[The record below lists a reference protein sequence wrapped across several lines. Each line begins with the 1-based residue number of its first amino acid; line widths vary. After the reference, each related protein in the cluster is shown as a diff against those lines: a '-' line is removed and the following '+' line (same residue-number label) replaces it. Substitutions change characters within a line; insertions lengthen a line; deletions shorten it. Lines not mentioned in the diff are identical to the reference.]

1 MPDISIDLRPD
12 PEQDRQARRAAL
24 ALITATLYD
33 ADEHAASPH
42 ELSGAALSE
51 LIESVVGSVGEV
63 RPESLAALQ
72 QMLGV
77 VSRQYTGF
85 AAVGLAIAAE
95 AFAAGQREPEAEE
108 ADYEAIVRGVSSL
121 LETFPEQ

>member
-24 ALITATLYD
+24 ALITATLFD

-42 ELSGAALSE
+42 QLSGAALSE
-51 LIESVVGSVGEV
+51 LIENIVGELGEV

-72 QMLGV
+72 HMLGV
-77 VSRQYTGF
+77 VSRQYNGF
-85 AAVGLAIAAE
+85 AAVSIAVAAE

-108 ADYEAIVRGVSSL
+108 ADYEAILRGVSTL
-121 LETFPEQ
+121 LETLPE

>member
-24 ALITATLYD
+24 ALITATLFD
-33 ADEHAASPH
+33 ADESAPSH

-51 LIESVVGSVGEV
+51 LIENVVGAVGEV

-72 QMLGV
+72 QMLSV
-77 VSRQYTGF
+77 VSRQYNGF
-85 AAVGLAIAAE
+85 AAVSIAVAAE
-95 AFAAGQREPEAEE
+95 AFAAGQREPDAEE
-108 ADYEAIVRGVSSL
+108 ADYESILRGVSSL
-121 LETFPEQ
+121 LETLPEQ

>member
-24 ALITATLYD
+24 ALITATLFD
-33 ADEHAASPH
+33 ADEGGPGR

-51 LIESVVGSVGEV
+51 LIESVVGAVGEV
-63 RPESLAALQ
+63 RPESLPALQ
-72 QMLGV
+72 HMLGV
-77 VSRQYTGF
+77 VTRQYSGF
-85 AAVGLAIAAE
+85 AAVGLAVAAE

-108 ADYEAIVRGVSSL
+108 ADYESILRGVSSL
-121 LETFPEQ
+121 LETLPE

>member
-24 ALITATLYD
+24 ALITATLFD
-33 ADEHAASPH
+33 ADEDAPAH

-51 LIESVVGSVGEV
+51 LIENIVGELGEV

-72 QMLGV
+72 HMLGV
-77 VSRQYTGF
+77 VSRQYNGF
-85 AAVGLAIAAE
+85 AAVSIAVAAE
-95 AFAAGQREPEAEE
+95 AFAAGQREPDAEE
-108 ADYEAIVRGVSSL
+108 ADYEAILRGVSSL
-121 LETFPEQ
+121 LETLPEQ

>member
-24 ALITATLYD
+24 ALITATLFD
-33 ADEHAASPH
+33 ADGEAPAH

-51 LIESVVGSVGEV
+51 LIENVVGAVGEV

-77 VSRQYTGF
+77 VSRQYNGF
-85 AAVGLAIAAE
+85 AAVGIAVAAE
-95 AFAAGQREPEAEE
+95 AFAAGQRNPDAEE
-108 ADYEAIVRGVSSL
+108 ADYESILRGVSSL
-121 LETFPEQ
+121 LETLPEQ